1 MPTTSSAALKIAGLV
16 ALTLLAIATLV
27 GWSHFG
33 TDILLNAASSGL
45 SWCF

>member
-1 MPTTSSAALKIAGLV
+1 MLNPVLKIAGITALVLV
-16 ALTLLAIATLV
+16 ATATLF

-33 TDILLNAASSGL
+33 TDILLNAAASGM